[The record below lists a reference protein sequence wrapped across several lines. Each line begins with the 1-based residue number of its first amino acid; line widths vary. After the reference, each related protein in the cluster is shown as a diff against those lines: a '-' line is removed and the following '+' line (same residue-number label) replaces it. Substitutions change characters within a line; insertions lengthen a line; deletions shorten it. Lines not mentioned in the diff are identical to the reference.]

1 MRPSPLRL
9 LEPSRSDKMSGV
21 VEMLNRHFSPFNI
34 SLSLIAWRKELSQE
48 EISKGQSFLKKKKIT
63 LLPKIDR
70 SKFDQQLQSILLTFW
85 KIHEFLLIYYEYFT
99 RNVESKSTL
108 CLLFIRTKSYPR
120 IFDAWITIDGINGKI
135 DDRWLALNENVKGRF
150 ASPRPRVRFKS
161 LSFFD
166 RDIERIND
174 KEAMCLSAEQID
186 D

>member
-1 MRPSPLRL
+1 M
-9 LEPSRSDKMSGV
+9 
-21 VEMLNRHFSPFNI
+21 
-34 SLSLIAWRKELSQE
+34 
-48 EISKGQSFLKKKKIT
+48 
-63 LLPKIDR
+63 
-70 SKFDQQLQSILLTFW
+70 LLTFW

-161 LSFFD
+161 LSLSLFLRSRYRADQRQGGDVSLRGTD
-166 RDIERIND
+166 RWLTIWYFSRPRRQIYNNDNSFESILVIFNRWCRRCWRKAIKIFQIKHVHIILMLRIE
-174 KEAMCLSAEQID
+174 
-186 D
+186 

>member
-1 MRPSPLRL
+1 
-9 LEPSRSDKMSGV
+9 
-21 VEMLNRHFSPFNI
+21 MLNRYFSPFVIVNRVEERI
-34 SLSLIAWRKELSQE
+34 IARGDIEGTIFSKKEKDYSP
-48 EISKGQSFLKKKKIT
+48 SK
-63 LLPKIDR
+63 DR
-70 SKFDQQLQSILLTFW
+70 SIKIWSTVIYIFTFW

-161 LSFFD
+161 LSLSLSS
-166 RDIERIND
+166 IEISSGSTTRRRCVSPRNRSMIND
-174 KEAMCLSAEQID
+174 LIFLATATTDI
-186 D
+186 